1 MLAPYGGTF
10 VDGAAATSLG
20 QVETVLGDY
29 DHAEAHFQAG
39 ADIERRMGYDAY
51 VARTQLWWARLLLL
65 RGHGDDHA
73 RAHAL
78 LSDTSQT
85 AEPLGL
91 GLIVRDVA
99 ATREAFVNPV

>member
-29 DHAEAHFQAG
+29 DRAESHFRAG
-39 ADIERRMGYDAY
+39 VDIERRMGYDAY
-51 VARTQLWWARLLLL
+51 VARTQLWWGRLLLL
-65 RGHGDDHA
+65 RGHDDDRDHA
-73 RAHAL
+73 EAL
-78 LSDTSQT
+78 LSDASRT
-85 AEPLGL
+85 AELLGL

-99 ATREAFVNPV
+99 ATRAAFVNPM